1 MSMEQI
7 HHPHVHKVRV
17 GEVLHVTLNRADQDN
32 RMSNSMLEALTACV
46 VEASQSSRLLVL
58 RANGPDFC
66 LGRDMPPPPVGSHTT
81 PEQVLRD
88 DAAPVLALL
97 NAIRACP
104 VPLLCVVQGRTW
116 GIGLVLAAVSDVAV
130 ACDSS
135 SFRLR
140 ELERGIPPCLAMAP
154 LLDRM
159 PAQALSHLV
168 LTAGELDVARA
179 VSWGLVGESCPAD
192 QLETVVQALVDKMLG
207 FPDAAVRAVKR
218 YLSQAPRHDL
228 GAAAQQ
234 GAQMLAQVL
243 AAR

>member
-1 MSMEQI
+1 
-7 HHPHVHKVRV
+7 V
-17 GEVLHVTLNRADQDN
+17 A
-32 RMSNSMLEALTACV
+32 
-46 VEASQSSRLLVL
+46 
-58 RANGPDFC
+58 
-66 LGRDMPPPPVGSHTT
+66 
-81 PEQVLRD
+81 
-88 DAAPVLALL
+88 
-97 NAIRACP
+97 
-104 VPLLCVVQGRTW
+104 
-116 GIGLVLAAVSDVAV
+116 DVAV
-130 ACDSS
+130 ACEGS

-192 QLETVVQALVDKMLG
+192 QLDTVVQALVDKMLG

-218 YLSQAPRHDL
+218 YLAQAPRHDL
-228 GAAAQQ
+228 GSAAQQ
-234 GAQMLAQVL
+234 GAQLLAQVL